1 MKQKI
6 YEKLVDLYAGDELPT
21 ELMEELEQAAFN
33 DPALS
38 HDMQTMSATVRTL
51 RADPA
56 PEFTNESFHRILMKM
71 YQKGAVANPISPEP
85 SHLQLRLP
93 LSG

>member
-1 MKQKI
+1 MNKEMYQ
-6 YEKLVDLYAGDELPT
+6 KLVDLYAGDELPV
-21 ELMEELEQAAFN
+21 ELMEELEQAAFT
-33 DPALS
+33 DPELS
-38 HDMQTMSATVRTL
+38 HDMQTMSATVRAL
-51 RADPA
+51 RTTPA

-93 LSG
+93 MSG